1 MKRPNSERPPLKPL
15 LAGGLMFA
23 LLGLLIDVRSMVP
36 LGNASNSK
44 GEVCQGNVKSEVVLS
59 RDQLAQLL
67 TVPERDTKA
76 RVRDILKEPYCQL
89 PSLEVRAG
97 VAAEREA
104 YPLEFDPQ
112 TWLVI
117 LYEGDEYAGYRF
129 TYQ

>member
-1 MKRPNSERPPLKPL
+1 MKHHDSERSTLKPL

-23 LLGLLIDVRSMVP
+23 LVGLLIDVQGMVP
-36 LGNASNSK
+36 SGNASSQK
-44 GEVCQGNVKSEVVLS
+44 GEVCQSSVKSEVVLS
-59 RDQLAQLL
+59 RVQVAQLL
-67 TVPERDTKA
+67 TVPERDPKS

-117 LYEGDEYAGYRF
+117 LYEGDEYAGYQF
-129 TYQ
+129 SHQ